1 MAKALFH
8 PCRKN
13 DGLGYGESL
22 VEVYSLAITRK
33 SDKPLGLAF
42 KSI

>member
-22 VEVYSLAITRK
+22 VEVYSLAITTK